1 MQQHDSV
8 ARMQQVSISGADQ
21 ASAAILG
28 SLDSHHAVLLA
39 AIRAGAVAEAD
50 RHREAM
56 KAYEERARER
66 AREHEER
73 ARVHEERAR
82 GHEER
87 ARGRDIEA
95 RERAR
100 EHEERAKGRDIE
112 ARERHLE
119 AMAAIDA
126 RHIEA
131 MAAIK
136 EYGERYGERARRLMM
151 HPQALHVLGC
161 AAQARLHAYG
171 V

>member
-1 MQQHDSV
+1 
-8 ARMQQVSISGADQ
+8 MQQVSISGSDQ

-56 KAYEERARER
+56 KAYE
-66 AREHEER
+66 
-73 ARVHEERAR
+73 
-82 GHEER
+82 
-87 ARGRDIEA
+87 
-95 RERAR
+95 ERAR

>member
-8 ARMQQVSISGADQ
+8 ARMQQVSISGSDQ

-56 KAYEERARER
+56 EAYE
-66 AREHEER
+66 
-73 ARVHEERAR
+73 V
-82 GHEER
+82 
-87 ARGRDIEA
+87 
-95 RERAR
+95 RAR